1 MPFPVVFDQ
10 WGQNVQLNKPEFI
23 DLGTLYGTPG
33 FNTLSKDHRGQVN
46 SQLVQLLEAWLTLN
60 QAEISKLSSPEG

>member
-1 MPFPVVFDQ
+1 MLSLKKEEKGLYPKNYINELAYTSRSQEMPFPVVFDQ

-33 FNTLSKDHRGQVN
+33 FNTLSKDHRG
-46 SQLVQLLEAWLTLN
+46 
-60 QAEISKLSSPEG
+60 